1 MITIN
6 GLDVTSILIGYTLT
20 RNNDLSGGISRLQ
33 GSLTLITQV
42 NEDYKRCH
50 VVVFSEM
57 SAEVELVINGFVQ
70 QTDGTTL
77 ITIVQLDAQYFA
89 KQPVYS
95 RKQLKE
101 NVGIIRSSLIAD
113 VLSDFSVPHS
123 VPQFGDKQYDL
134 VGDVDS
140 DPISVAAGLATPSGY
155 LTYVESDNSQ
165 VRFTSY
171 NSFISKQAVATSKHI
186 VEIAG
191 ITPPELDRVTIVG
204 TTKTEV
210 SERFKKQTIVEE
222 SKSVFGNTEEKT
234 TTTIDPKTGD
244 EESETICMMK
254 LLRPDT
260 HPNDAQLVIKEQSS
274 KTVYSDRDRRI
285 TGYIVDTFRNEAA
298 ISQDSKNSQ
307 LIRAERVEFSSDF
320 NKTTSEVTANTE
332 TTYQAH
338 VIGRLQLVVFKPGGL
353 ESKKVDPPTR
363 LSGNDGNLTEEQ
375 ENKQYISPLVLTKRV
390 RTTYTKIGANSWRER
405 VTVSERQFVSKTKK
419 TDGAK
424 NETQEVRLLG
434 GMKVTQNSSR
444 VVDSV
449 PLAQT
454 LPNNETE
461 TEDKHTTLTFYGD
474 TVPSVCGNRRTER
487 IELSGVVSSQYLQS
501 AGKLQA
507 IPRLNNK
514 VAYSLLVTPATTK
527 LVAGAFNKLATDNYN
542 LMPIDITLEFKAGDN
557 VQLAGTFITVSNAT
571 RDIPELVIPP
581 PIILGTGHPLQLP
594 TIVDSAPTVGG
605 MIAKPLRPTGG
616 VINMPA
622 VSEDDDYWY
631 VDEIDETNQPT
642 INDTPWTIGNTPQ
655 TAVPV
660 DSIANDT
667 VSNYDYVSTYVAYEY
682 DDAPTAQE
690 DVTYLNYVTAY
701 SYRYR

>member
-6 GLDVTSILIGYTLT
+6 GLDVTSWLIGYSLT

-33 GSLTLITQV
+33 GSLTVITQV
-42 NEDYKRCH
+42 DEDYKRCYE
-50 VVVFSEM
+50 VVFSEIG
-57 SAEVELVINGFVQ
+57 VELVINGFVQ

-101 NVGIIRSSLIAD
+101 NVGIIRSALIAD
-113 VLSDFSVPHS
+113 VLSDFRVPHS
-123 VPQFGDKQYDL
+123 VIPFGDKQYDL

-155 LTYVESDNSQ
+155 LTYVESDNSR

-171 NSFISKQAVATSKHI
+171 NSFISKQAVATSNHI
-186 VEIAG
+186 VEVAG

-234 TTTIDPKTGD
+234 TTTIDPNTGD

-285 TGYIVDTFRNEAA
+285 TGYIVNTFRNEAA

-320 NKTTSEVTANTE
+320 NKATSEVTANTE

-353 ESKKVDPPTR
+353 ESKKVEPPTQ
-363 LSGNDGNLTEEQ
+363 LGGNDGNLTEAQ
-375 ENKQYISPLVLTKRV
+375 ENQQHISPLVLTKRV
-390 RTTYTKIGANSWRER
+390 RTTYTKIGSNSWRER

-419 TDGAK
+419 TNGAK

-434 GMKVTQNSSR
+434 GMKTTQNSSR

-461 TEDKHTTLTFYGD
+461 TEDKHTTITFYGD
-474 TVPSVCGNRRTER
+474 NVPTVCGNRRTER
-487 IELSGVVSSQYLQS
+487 IELSGVVSGLYLQS

-514 VAYSLLVTPATTK
+514 VAYSLLVSPATTK
-527 LVAGAFNKLATDNYN
+527 LISGAFNKLATDRYN
-542 LMPIDITLEFKAGDN
+542 LMPIDITLEFKAGDS
-557 VQLAGTFITVSNAT
+557 VQLAGTFITVSNST
-571 RDIPELVIPP
+571 RDIPELVVPP
-581 PIILGTGHPLQLP
+581 PIILGTGYPLQLP
-594 TIVDSAPTVGG
+594 TIIDATPELGG
-605 MIAKPLRPTGG
+605 AIAKPLRPTGG
-616 VINMPA
+616 SITIPT
-622 VSEDDDYWY
+622 VSEDDNYWY
-631 VDEIDETNQPT
+631 VAELDETSQPT

-655 TAVPV
+655 TTVSV

-667 VSNYDYVSTYVAYEY
+667 VMNYDYVSTYIAYEY
-682 DDAPTAQE
+682 DDAPTTQD
-690 DVTYLNYVTAY
+690 DVTYLNYVIAY

>member
-6 GLDVTSILIGYTLT
+6 GLDITSVLIGYSLT

-33 GSLTLITQV
+33 GSLTVITQV
-42 NEDYKRCH
+42 DEDYKRCH
-50 VVVFSEM
+50 VVVFSEIG
-57 SAEVELVINGFVQ
+57 VELVINGFVQ

-123 VPQFGDKQYDL
+123 VTPFGDKQYDL

-171 NSFISKQAVATSKHI
+171 NSFISKQVVATSNHI

-210 SERFKKQTIVEE
+210 SERFKKQTIIEE

-234 TTTIDPKTGD
+234 TTTIDPNTGD

-260 HPNDAQLVIKEQSS
+260 HPTDAQLVIKEQSS

-285 TGYIVDTFRNEAA
+285 TGYIVNTFRNEAA

-353 ESKKVDPPTR
+353 ESKKVEPPTQ
-363 LSGNDGNLTEEQ
+363 LGGDDGNLTEAQ
-375 ENKQYISPLVLTKRV
+375 ENQQYISPLVLTKRV

-434 GMKVTQNSSR
+434 GMKTTQNSSR

-461 TEDKHTTLTFYGD
+461 TEDKHTTITFYGD
-474 TVPSVCGNRRTER
+474 NVPTVCGNRRTER
-487 IELSGVVSSQYLQS
+487 IELSGVVSGLYLQS

-514 VAYSLLVTPATTK
+514 VAYSLLVSPATTR
-527 LVAGAFNKLATDNYN
+527 LISGAFNKLATSQYN
-542 LMPIDITLEFKAGDN
+542 LLPIDITLEFKAGESI
-557 VQLAGTFITVSNAT
+557 QLAGTFVTVSNST
-571 RDIPELVIPP
+571 RDIPELVVPP
-581 PIILGTGHPLQLP
+581 PIILGTGYPLQLP
-594 TIVDSAPTVGG
+594 TIVDSTPELGG
-605 MIAKPLRPTGG
+605 AIAKPLRPTGG
-616 VINMPA
+616 TITIPT
-622 VSEDDDYWY
+622 VSEDDNYWY
-631 VDEIDETNQPT
+631 VDELDETNQPT

-655 TAVPV
+655 TTVSV

-667 VSNYDYVSTYVAYEY
+667 VMNYDYVSTYIAYEY
-682 DDAPTAQE
+682 ADAPTAQA
-690 DVTYLNYVTAY
+690 DVTYLSYVTAY